1 MYSFSCF
8 FHYGLLQDTE
18 CSSLCSTVGPCLSIV
33 YITVCTR
40 SSQTPTP
47 RSSPWQPQVFLQVC
61 ESASISQMSLL
72 GLILE
77 STCKYCHAMFL
88 FLFSTSLSVII
99 SSCIHVAANGIILS
113 LFFMAESSSAICGPR
128 VCQCTILLP
137 WLGYYDECC

>member
-18 CSSLCSTVGPCLSIV
+18 CSSLCPTVGPCLSSV
-33 YITVCTR
+33 YIIVCTR

-47 RSSPWQPQVFLQVC
+47 RSSPWQPQVSLQVC

-88 FLFSTSLSVII
+88 FLFLTSLSVII
-99 SSCIHVAANGIILS
+99 SSCIHVAGKWHYFKF
-113 LFFMAESSSAICGPR
+113 LFYGRIVFCYMWTTSSSTRLSMRI
-128 VCQCTILLP
+128 
-137 WLGYYDECC
+137 